1 MEWCQPLTFWCKTLV
16 TPKYQAP
23 YKAGRHIFWQ
33 QLLALWFKTSCHY
46 NWCVFI
52 LSISWSLIRIKI
64 AVGISCQSNSF
75 ICWARHF
82 DWTLPS
88 AKIRW
93 RRLGIILSAQVWW
106 PSTDI
111 CKEMQA
117 VHHTVSLTWWKLHM
131 QSGNDLN
138 IKLDHLLGGSGFC
151 VGLGSSTEF

>member
-1 MEWCQPLTFWCKTLV
+1 MEWCQPITFWCKTLV

-33 QLLALWFKTSCHY
+33 QLLAVWFKTSCHY

-82 DWTLPS
+82 DGHCLQPKSGGDGWELSSPHRFEGRAQAS
-88 AKIRW
+88 ANRCK
-93 RRLGIILSAQVWW
+93 LSIMWEAC
-106 PSTDI
+106 PNENST
-111 CKEMQA
+111 CKMLMIWIS
-117 VHHTVSLTWWKLHM
+117 SLTTCWVA
-131 QSGNDLN
+131 
-138 IKLDHLLGGSGFC
+138 LGF
-151 VGLGSSTEF
+151 VLV